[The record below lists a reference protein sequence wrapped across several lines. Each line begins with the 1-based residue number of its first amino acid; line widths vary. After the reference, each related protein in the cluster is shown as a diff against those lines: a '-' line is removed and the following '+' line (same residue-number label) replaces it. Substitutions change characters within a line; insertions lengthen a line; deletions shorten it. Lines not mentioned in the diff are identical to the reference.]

1 MDNMKSMKKK
11 LLAGVVAGAV
21 LTGVGLNATSVK
33 AAENM
38 QRQTPPPMHQQGQ
51 MGQHPPV
58 QMSADEAA
66 KNIHETFGVDEAEVK
81 AAITAHK
88 DFRDIGQAA
97 MLSKISGKSFKD
109 VLGMKTEKNNWPE
122 IGKSLGVT
130 REQVET
136 QMLTMQAMHIEKKA
150 NIGKDRVLA
159 LLKNGYQARD
169 TECAG
174 LLAKAAGKDVQAV
187 LDMKKINNRW
197 TDVAAELGV
206 DKNVLRP
213 EKGARPGHGPQGG
226 PSAEGMMG
234 APDGAPQGEPQP
246 AE

>member
-21 LTGVGLNATSVK
+21 LTGIGLNATSVK

-38 QRQTPPPMHQQGQ
+38 QRQTPPPMHQAGK

-109 VLGMKTEKNNWPE
+109 VLAMKTEKNNWPE

-130 REQVET
+130 REQVQT
-136 QMLTMQAMHIEKKA
+136 QMLTMQALHIEKKA
-150 NIGKDRVLA
+150 NVDKQRVLA

-169 TECAG
+169 IECAG

-206 DKNVLRP
+206 DKSVLRP
-213 EKGARPGHGPQGG
+213 EKGDRQGHGPQGG
-226 PSAEGMMG
+226 PPAEGMMG